1 MVVVGAAAAS
11 AAAGAAPAAATL
23 SFDRARICRQLRSL
37 RKR

>member
-1 MVVVGAAAAS
+1 MVVVGAT